1 MLRLSL
7 ALVFLVVAP
16 VPPARAHGPYEEHPV
31 LVAAAEAWARDE
43 PHLALSA
50 IAAHVRG
57 AAPRLADLAPDAAAQ
72 LADELEV
79 LLVWAAQ
86 VARTIDD
93 PAALARLLEGVAVA
107 PEHGALWARLA
118 WAQRAA
124 LEQLAPLVAWEFVG
138 PFDNERGRGMTRPTA
153 AEQDMGAASYPGK
166 LREVAW
172 RALPDVPPVSG
183 VVRFDRLLH
192 PVDQCCVVARSWVE
206 SDVERD
212 ALLVLGAAEEL
223 RVWVAGEAVYEALG
237 EHSFAPDRACIPVR
251 LAAGWTELV
260 LKIGGQDDAP
270 AFVAR
275 FAEPGSG
282 APLRLAQ
289 VAAPPAGVAPMALEN
304 PGRDIGAPRSVARPG
319 AWARYADAEDAAGLF
334 RRGLLEQ
341 DAQAAPRAAR
351 PGAAAITAACAAAP
365 ESFVYELQRLLSL
378 RVEGA
383 IRVEEDLT
391 PFLTGIDRLLARR
404 GDLPLLLRWKAW
416 HASENQPTYERALA
430 LLERAI
436 DVNPGSVP
444 ARFQRINVLQRM
456 GQTARARAEAGA
468 LTRDPAIA
476 DWPMYALGLARDL
489 PGADPRREQLIAAA
503 RDAGLAEAIGVAAA
517 DRRLR
522 ADDRSVEAV
531 REVLAERLAL
541 DPWSVHS
548 MRDAAELL
556 IAMGHGHEALA
567 VLDDALALCPERP
580 ALWRWRARAFLATG
594 ASELAAG
601 ALERELEL
609 DYTAQ
614 DEKRLL
620 EHLNA
625 SGSAVGFH
633 EPFRVPL
640 PDVLARRAGDAPV
653 GADVAGREVLLTQL
667 VVEVNPD
674 GTARRYRRDVERVL
688 SDTGARE
695 LDRRL
700 FRAWPGEEEIR
711 LLTADV
717 HRLDGSVDE
726 GRRGRSGARGYVFVD
741 LPPLAP
747 GDIVDLEWRHDD
759 LRTTFFGNYFGLDSV
774 LAPDPRLPVRE
785 SELVL
790 IVPAAFPLYLNQ
802 RAFDGDYTVEQ
813 RADGSQLHRWRLTD
827 VQPRRSEPL
836 MPPALESAPR
846 VQASSYASWED
857 FGRWWW
863 GLIADEIRV
872 SPEMRAKVAELT
884 AGIESPLEKLRA
896 VYDFVVTDIRYNAWE
911 FGVHG
916 YEPYSAPVIYSR
928 GFGDCKD
935 KAILVRAML
944 SELDIRAWPV
954 LIRMED
960 RRYEEDHELALV
972 AHFNHCIAW
981 VPEQDGIPEMFL
993 DGTARYHPLGT
1004 VPDGD
1009 AGARVLI
1016 VRDDGVQQARVP
1028 FPSAEQNTM
1037 RHEIVL
1043 DLSGAGRPHV
1053 VYRRIPRGR
1062 FDPRERGV
1070 FGASPEERDEEAE
1083 RLMTSYF
1090 GALAGEVEARF
1101 PDVED
1106 LTRPIEVQLAAP
1118 LESVGRPTG
1127 TGLDVPTTFDR
1138 FELLRGLASE
1148 SERTTD
1154 LLLDVPWRR
1163 ETRIDYRLGADA
1175 RPVKLPE
1182 PVQLETADARYER
1195 TVEAT
1200 DDGVRIEELFEL
1212 KTHRI
1217 PVARYAE
1224 FRALAGKV
1232 DDAQRTMVEV
1242 EVRQ

>member
-1 MLRLSL
+1 
-7 ALVFLVVAP
+7 
-16 VPPARAHGPYEEHPV
+16 
-31 LVAAAEAWARDE
+31 
-43 PHLALSA
+43 
-50 IAAHVRG
+50 
-57 AAPRLADLAPDAAAQ
+57 
-72 LADELEV
+72 
-79 LLVWAAQ
+79 
-86 VARTIDD
+86 
-93 PAALARLLEGVAVA
+93 
-107 PEHGALWARLA
+107 
-118 WAQRAA
+118 
-124 LEQLAPLVAWEFVG
+124 
-138 PFDNERGRGMTRPTA
+138 
-153 AEQDMGAASYPGK
+153 
-166 LREVAW
+166 
-172 RALPDVPPVSG
+172 
-183 VVRFDRLLH
+183 
-192 PVDQCCVVARSWVE
+192 
-206 SDVERD
+206 
-212 ALLVLGAAEEL
+212 
-223 RVWVAGEAVYEALG
+223 
-237 EHSFAPDRACIPVR
+237 
-251 LAAGWTELV
+251 
-260 LKIGGQDDAP
+260 
-270 AFVAR
+270 
-275 FAEPGSG
+275 
-282 APLRLAQ
+282 
-289 VAAPPAGVAPMALEN
+289 
-304 PGRDIGAPRSVARPG
+304 
-319 AWARYADAEDAAGLF
+319 
-334 RRGLLEQ
+334 
-341 DAQAAPRAAR
+341 
-351 PGAAAITAACAAAP
+351 
-365 ESFVYELQRLLSL
+365 
-378 RVEGA
+378 
-383 IRVEEDLT
+383 
-391 PFLTGIDRLLARR
+391 
-404 GDLPLLLRWKAW
+404 
-416 HASENQPTYERALA
+416 
-430 LLERAI
+430 
-436 DVNPGSVP
+436 
-444 ARFQRINVLQRM
+444 
-456 GQTARARAEAGA
+456 
-468 LTRDPAIA
+468 
-476 DWPMYALGLARDL
+476 
-489 PGADPRREQLIAAA
+489 
-503 RDAGLAEAIGVAAA
+503 
-517 DRRLR
+517 
-522 ADDRSVEAV
+522 
-531 REVLAERLAL
+531 
-541 DPWSVHS
+541 
-548 MRDAAELL
+548 
-556 IAMGHGHEALA
+556 
-567 VLDDALALCPERP
+567 
-580 ALWRWRARAFLATG
+580 
-594 ASELAAG
+594 
-601 ALERELEL
+601 
-609 DYTAQ
+609 
-614 DEKRLL
+614 
-620 EHLNA
+620 
-625 SGSAVGFH
+625 
-633 EPFRVPL
+633 
-640 PDVLARRAGDAPV
+640 
-653 GADVAGREVLLTQL
+653 
-667 VVEVNPD
+667 
-674 GTARRYRRDVERVL
+674 VERVL

-935 KAILVRAML
+935 KAILVCAML